1 MVIVGQLRFTFACSP
16 YDRMQPLF
24 NGTVSPE
31 GIDLNFIPI
40 EIEESAWRQ
49 LKHQE
54 FDGSE
59 TSLSQ
64 YTQFR
69 SRGDDR
75 FIGIPVFTSRS
86 FRHSCVYVNVHKG
99 IREPQDLKGKMV
111 GVPEYTQTAAVWVRG
126 IFQHEYGIR
135 PGDVRWRTGGEEIPG
150 RVEKLKLELP
160 GVDFQPIPPEKTLSG
175 MLDAGEL
182 DALVAARAPS
192 CFVTGSPHV
201 KRLFENY
208 WQVEEEYYRRTGIFP
223 IMHTVIIKRS
233 VYEENPWVATSLFKA
248 CVASKNIALKNLEQ
262 THALYASLPWLVH
275 HVDLTRRIMGV
286 DWWPY
291 GMDKNRKTIEALC
304 QYSFEQSL
312 SARRMTV
319 EELFAPETFD
329 ESKV

>member
-1 MVIVGQLRFTFACSP
+1 
-16 YDRMQPLF
+16 MQPLM
-24 NGTVSPE
+24 NGTVVPE
-31 GIDLNFIPI
+31 GVDLNFIPI
-40 EIEESAWRQ
+40 DIEESAWRQ

-86 FRHSCVYVNVHKG
+86 FRHSCVYVNAHKG
-99 IREPQDLKGKMV
+99 IKEPQDLKGKTV

-126 IFQHEYGIR
+126 IFQHEYSVH
-135 PGDVRWRTGGEEIPG
+135 PGDMLWRTGGEETPG

-160 GVDFQPIPPEKTLSG
+160 GVDLQPIPPDKTLSR

-182 DALVAARAPS
+182 DALFAARAPS
-192 CFVTGSPHV
+192 CFVAGSPNV
-201 KRLFENY
+201 KRLFGNY
-208 WQVEEEYYRRTGIFP
+208 WEAEEEYYRRTGIFP

-233 VYEENPWVATSLFKA
+233 VYEQNPWVAMSLFKA
-248 CVASKNIALKNLEQ
+248 CLASKEIALRNLQ
-262 THALYASLPWLVH
+262 HTYALYASLPWLVH
-275 HVDLTRRIMGV
+275 QVDYTRRIMGD

-291 GMDKNRKTIEALC
+291 GIEKNRKTIEALC

-312 SARRMTV
+312 SARRMTI
-319 EELFAPETFD
+319 EDLFAPETFD
-329 ESKV
+329 EFKIW

>member
-1 MVIVGQLRFTFACSP
+1 MMSKLRFTFACSP

-24 NGTVSPE
+24 NGTVEAE
-31 GIDLNFIPI
+31 GIDLNVIPI
-40 EIEESAWRQ
+40 DIEESAWRQ

-69 SRGDDR
+69 SREDDR

-99 IREPQDLKGKMV
+99 INEPQDLKGKTV
-111 GVPEYTQTAAVWVRG
+111 GVPEYTQTAAVWMRG
-126 IFQHEYGIR
+126 IVQHEYGVH
-135 PGDVRWRTGGEEIPG
+135 PSDMHWRTGGEEVPG

-160 GVDFQPIPPEKTLSG
+160 GVDLQPIAPGKTLSA

-182 DALVAARAPS
+182 DALFAARAPS
-192 CFVTGSPHV
+192 CFVAGSPNV
-201 KRLFENY
+201 KRLFGNY
-208 WQVEEEYYRRTGIFP
+208 WEAEEEYYRRTGIFP
-223 IMHTVIIKRS
+223 IMHTVILKRS
-233 VYEENPWVATSLFKA
+233 VYEKHPWVAMSLFKA
-248 CVASKNIALKNLEQ
+248 CVASKNIALKNLQQ
-262 THALYASLPWLVH
+262 THALFASLPWLVR
-275 HVDLTRRIMGV
+275 HVDHTRSIMGD

-291 GMDKNRKTIEALC
+291 GIEKNRKTIEALC

-312 SARRMTV
+312 SVRRMTV
-319 EELFAPETFD
+319 EDLFAPETFD
-329 ESKV
+329 EFKI